1 MRFIAFLWMTLQCLQ
16 AFSQQKAVENAQA
29 STIKAPQSLWEKGD
43 LRPAAPL
50 ETSALLMLELYKK
63 TASGNLGS
71 SCRFSPE
78 CSRFMAESIR
88 NQGFWTGLLLGCDRL
103 LRCNHEAEIEHS
115 DHLRDSKTGKI
126 YDPSVEY

>member
-1 MRFIAFLWMTLQCLQ
+1 MRIIAILWMTCLCLP
-16 AFSQQKAVENAQA
+16 ALGQQKNSEKTNPSVPKAQG
-29 STIKAPQSLWEKGD
+29 SIWEKGD
-43 LRPAAPL
+43 FRLAAPL

-88 NQGFWTGLLLGCDRL
+88 HQGVWTGLLLGCDRL

-115 DHLRDSKTGKI
+115 EHLRDSKTGKI
-126 YDPSVEY
+126 YDPAVEY